1 VVTVAAHH
9 RGERLPPPVGY
20 GEHADGRPGLDP
32 LRFRLTDDIT
42 WKATS
47 MRPPLSV
54 STDLLGVVALR
65 AALLLDALAA
75 AGAAVPRDG

>member
-1 VVTVAAHH
+1 
-9 RGERLPPPVGY
+9 
-20 GEHADGRPGLDP
+20 
-32 LRFRLTDDIT
+32 
-42 WKATS
+42 